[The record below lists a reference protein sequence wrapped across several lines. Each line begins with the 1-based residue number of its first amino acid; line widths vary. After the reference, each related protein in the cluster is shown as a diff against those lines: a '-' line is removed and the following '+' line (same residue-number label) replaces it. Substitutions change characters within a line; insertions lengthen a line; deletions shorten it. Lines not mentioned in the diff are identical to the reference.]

1 MMQALY
7 EGLAEIFEIDINGIK
22 PELSLNSLDIAW
34 DSLAII
40 STIALVDDSFNVI
53 LNGKSLDSCK
63 TVGDIENLIRKAKE
77 P

>member
-1 MMQALY
+1 MRALH
-7 EGLAEIFEIDINGIK
+7 EGLAEIFEIPVDDIK
-22 PELSLNSLDIAW
+22 PELSFDSLDIAW